1 MKSRGLVLGR
11 GSRSLVHSHVLY
23 QSALAISSCVC
34 ALLSDGK
41 MDSLARGHSID
52 ARPSSRARPSR
63 REDLAMVQYSSA
75 SWIVGCV
82 ASPPVIVLVLGS
94 LVILAAV
101 ELVKYHR
108 RPRPKPL
115 TFFQDV
121 ERTDSSSE
129 DKKD

>member
-1 MKSRGLVLGR
+1 
-11 GSRSLVHSHVLY
+11 
-23 QSALAISSCVC
+23 
-34 ALLSDGK
+34 
-41 MDSLARGHSID
+41 
-52 ARPSSRARPSR
+52 
-63 REDLAMVQYSSA
+63 MVQYSSA

-82 ASPPVIVLVLGS
+82 ASPPVIVLILGFF
-94 LVILAAV
+94 VILAAV